1 MPCHTSDAQDK
12 MPLKQQSN
20 PIVGI
25 VDFCRFA
32 AEHGIPAGVKETL
45 HCLRA
50 VDAVGI
56 ADRAKVKYAL
66 RAILCSS
73 KDDWDA
79 FDDIFETFWGRRI
92 ALAPRPD
99 AEKQPRPG
107 PPTQQSGSLELVGLA
122 RQGQA
127 QDGEGKAVTGATA
140 MEPLRRIDFSQISQD
155 DLPELERLAVR
166 LLRRMA
172 LRLSRRLKTN
182 ERRGPVDLRRTIHRN
197 ISRGG
202 DPVYLSHKGKRKA
215 RARLVLLLDVSGSMN
230 AYSLFLARFAY
241 ALARHFRRVNTFLFS
256 TRLLDV
262 TAAFRKDHLSQ
273 VLAELSQESTGWSG
287 GTKIGESLHDFNQ
300 RAGKLLSRDTLVLIF
315 SDGWDTGEP
324 ELMARELSAI
334 RRRSRQIVWL
344 NPLLG
349 MKDYQPLTRAMSAAL
364 PHIDVFT
371 AAHNLESL
379 LALEHLLGRSN
390 RRPYRTLTKAGNG
403 NA

>member
-1 MPCHTSDAQDK
+1 MPQ
-12 MPLKQQSN
+12 KQQSN
-20 PIVGI
+20 PTVAI

-32 AEHGIPAGVKETL
+32 AEHGMSAGVKETL

-79 FDDIFETFWGRRI
+79 FDDIFEVFWGGRI
-92 ALAPRPD
+92 ALAPTPD
-99 AEKQPRPG
+99 AEKQPKPG
-107 PPTQQSGSLELVGLA
+107 PPTQQRGSLELMGLS
-122 RQGQA
+122 A
-127 QDGEGKAVTGATA
+127 QDGAEEGEGKAVTGATA
-140 MEPLRRIDFSQISQD
+140 IERLRRIDFSQISQN
-155 DLPELERLAVR
+155 DLPELERIAMQ

-172 LRLSRRLKTN
+172 MRLSRRLKTS

-202 DPVYLSHKGKRKA
+202 DPVYLSRKGRRKA
-215 RARLVLLLDVSGSMN
+215 RARLVILLDVSGSMN

-256 TRLLDV
+256 TRLQEV
-262 TAAFRKDHLSQ
+262 TAALRRDYLSQ
-273 VLAELSQESTGWSG
+273 VLAELSQEATGWSG

-324 ELMARELSAI
+324 ELMARELRAI
-334 RRRSRQIVWL
+334 RRRTRQIVWL

-349 MKDYQPLTRAMSAAL
+349 MKDYEPLTRGMSAAL

-379 LALEHLLGRSN
+379 LALEHLLGRVH
-390 RRPYRTLTKAGNG
+390 RRPYQGLTKAGNS